1 MLQNPNRV
9 PLHMYSISVR
19 MSKRFL
25 LLIMSLLVLAACNR
39 EPRYDVYLF
48 IGQSN
53 MAGRGNILPQDTVV
67 IPHAFILDGSDQI
80 IPAKAPLNLYSTIR
94 KRVGMQ
100 KINPS
105 YSFAKAIAG
114 TSRNDMLMVVNA
126 RGGSALD
133 EWLKGAPTGTF
144 SLRGTDDPELDGQ
157 PMPSFYDEAVRRAKI
172 AMEHGQL
179 KAILWHQGCSDSG
192 PQTVST
198 YLDRLEVF
206 VSDLRKD
213 LGVGEEV
220 PFIAGEI
227 PYFFSGSKLFNPM
240 IRNIEE
246 HIPNSAWVSAE
257 GCTGNA
263 DSLHFSRE
271 GQILLGQRY
280 AEKYLSLSK

>member
-1 MLQNPNRV
+1 MAA
-9 PLHMYSISVR
+9 
-19 MSKRFL
+19 
-25 LLIMSLLVLAACNR
+25 LLVLASCNR
-39 EPRYDVYLF
+39 EPQYDVYLF

-53 MAGRGNILPQDTVV
+53 MAGRGDMLPEDTTV
-67 IPHAFILDGSDQI
+67 IPHAFILDDSDQI

-105 YSFAKAIAG
+105 YAFARTVAG
-114 TSRNDMLMVVNA
+114 TSKHDMLMVVNA

-133 EWLKGAPTGTF
+133 EWLKGAPGNTF
-144 SLRGTDDPELDGQ
+144 SVRNQDDPEWEGK
-157 PMPSFYDEAVRRAKI
+157 PMPSFYDEAVRRARI

-179 KAILWHQGCSDSG
+179 KAIIWHQGCSDSG
-192 PQTVST
+192 PQAVRT
-198 YLDRLEVF
+198 YMDRLEGF
-206 VSDLRKD
+206 VADLRKD

-227 PYFFSGSKLFNPM
+227 PYCFSGSRFFNPM
-240 IRNIEE
+240 IRTIEE

-257 GCTGNA
+257 GCPGNA

-271 GQILLGQRY
+271 GQMILGQRY
-280 AEKYLSLSK
+280 AEKYLSM

>member
-1 MLQNPNRV
+1 
-9 PLHMYSISVR
+9 MYKHILFVVAA
-19 MSKRFL
+19 
-25 LLIMSLLVLAACNR
+25 LLIIASCNR
-39 EPRYDVYLF
+39 EPQYDVYLF

-53 MAGRGNILPQDTVV
+53 MAGRGDMLPEDTTV
-67 IPHAFILDGSDQI
+67 IPHAFILDDNDEI

-105 YSFAKAIAG
+105 YNFARTIAG
-114 TSRNDMLMVVNA
+114 TSKNDMLMVVNA

-133 EWLKGAPTGTF
+133 EWLKGAPQGTF
-144 SLRGTDDPELDGQ
+144 SVRGQDDPEWEGKQ
-157 PMPSFYDEAVRRAKI
+157 MPSFYDEAVRRARI

-179 KAILWHQGCSDSG
+179 KAIIWHQGCSDSG
-192 PQTVST
+192 PRAVNT
-198 YLDRLEVF
+198 YLDRLEGF
-206 VSDLRKD
+206 VKDLRSD

-227 PYFFSGSKLFNPM
+227 PYCYSGSRFFNPM
-240 IRNIEE
+240 IRTIEE

-257 GCTGNA
+257 GCPGNA

-271 GQILLGQRY
+271 GQMILGQRY
-280 AEKYLSLSK
+280 AEKYLSLQQ